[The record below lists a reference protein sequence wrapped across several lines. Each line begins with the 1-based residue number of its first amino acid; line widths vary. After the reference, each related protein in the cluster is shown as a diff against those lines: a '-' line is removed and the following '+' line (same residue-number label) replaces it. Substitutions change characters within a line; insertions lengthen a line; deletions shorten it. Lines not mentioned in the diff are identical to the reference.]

1 MPQILFSQNINMI
14 DESGKKQGVW
24 KKNFDNGN
32 LKYNGFFINDN
43 PSGIFNYYY
52 KTGELKIEKE
62 FFHNGSA
69 AATYVFYRDG
79 SLKASGLYVNQLKDS
94 TWNYFNDD
102 SILVLSE
109 QYKAGNLN
117 GFRKS
122 KKKL

>member
-94 TWNYFNDD
+94 TCTIF
-102 SILVLSE
+102 
-109 QYKAGNLN
+109 
-117 GFRKS
+117 
-122 KKKL
+122 